1 MKDWLVLL
9 LVTLL
14 VTDIQN
20 KKAMPARVS
29 TLFSRFPEQLL
40 QVQGKQ
46 EPEEKPRPK
55 IQAPRDKYRAWDQ
68 EAEEPR
74 DKYKA
79 NKRQV
84 QGEQEQEETRTKS
97 QETRSKIYKSIQDAY
112 F

>member
-1 MKDWLVLL
+1 
-9 LVTLL
+9 
-14 VTDIQN
+14 
-20 KKAMPARVS
+20 MPARVS

-40 QVQGKQ
+40 QVQGEQ

-68 EAEEPR
+68 EQEETRSKRLKNQETSTRRTR

-84 QGEQEQEETRTKS
+84 AYKANKNKKKQEPRVRDK
-97 QETRSKIYKSIQDAY
+97 IQDL
-112 F
+112 